1 MMEYTLLKSA
11 LWGNKTQKMLAFL
24 TIFLASMLV
33 ASMLNITL
41 GIGDKVALE
50 LRSYGSNI
58 IVLPK
63 GGALSMEIE
72 GKTFK
77 PLQEKGIALMSSLVY
92 FPFSACAIPASASGA
107 IIAYPAGSG

>member
-24 TIFLASMLV
+24 TIFLVSILV

-50 LRSYGSNI
+50 LRS
-58 IVLPK
+58 
-63 GGALSMEIE
+63 
-72 GKTFK
+72 
-77 PLQEKGIALMSSLVY
+77 
-92 FPFSACAIPASASGA
+92 
-107 IIAYPAGSG
+107 

>member
-1 MMEYTLLKSA
+1 MEYTLLKSA

-24 TIFLASMLV
+24 TIFLVSILV

-63 GGALSMEIE
+63 GGALGIEIE
-72 GKTFK
+72 GKT
-77 PLQEKGIALMSSLVY
+77 
-92 FPFSACAIPASASGA
+92 
-107 IIAYPAGSG
+107 IILITHNPELGRYADRIIHLRHGKMEEAPHA